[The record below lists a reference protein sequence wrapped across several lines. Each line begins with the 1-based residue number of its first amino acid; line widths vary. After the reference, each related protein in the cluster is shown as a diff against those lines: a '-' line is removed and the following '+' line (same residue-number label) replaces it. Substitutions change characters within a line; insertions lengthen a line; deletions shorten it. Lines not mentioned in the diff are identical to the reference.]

1 MSNVASSL
9 TWTELKS
16 NGQRNE
22 KFFQAPVKGGWLVM
36 CRWDSATG
44 GGPSGPG
51 ITLAFVPDTSGAPPV
66 P

>member
-1 MSNVASSL
+1 
-9 TWTELKS
+9 
-16 NGQRNE
+16 
-22 KFFQAPVKGGWLVM
+22 VM